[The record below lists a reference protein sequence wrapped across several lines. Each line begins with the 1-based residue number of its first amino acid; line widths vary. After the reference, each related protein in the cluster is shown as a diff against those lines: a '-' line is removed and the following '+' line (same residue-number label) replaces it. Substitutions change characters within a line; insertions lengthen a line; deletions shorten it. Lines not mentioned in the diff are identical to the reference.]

1 MRYELRLWTDAE
13 KTNYIVKAT
22 ADEEPILRAY
32 MNRPAIPN
40 EDWYRFHIVDTEENN
55 NA

>member
-1 MRYELRLWTDAE
+1 MRYELRLWTDAARTE
-13 KTNYIVKAT
+13 YVVRAR
-22 ADEEPILRAY
+22 AEEEEILRAFIL
-32 MNRPAIPN
+32 RPSIPN